1 MHGMA
6 VVQHGSSTYAT
17 IRKCAGHRQCPSVRF
32 QLLDSVTKRVT
43 NQEFIDLKKLL
54 IEVVTAILDTRDKA
68 MSWDE
73 KQFLKRALISKINQ
87 L

>member
-1 MHGMA
+1 M
-6 VVQHGSSTYAT
+6 
-17 IRKCAGHRQCPSVRF
+17 
-32 QLLDSVTKRVT
+32 T
-43 NQEFIDLKKLL
+43 NQELIDLKKLL
-54 IEVVTAILDTRDKA
+54 IELVTAILDTRDKA